1 MSALAGSRL
10 SPAEALGLCQS
21 RLGTGSAGHTGA
33 GKRGKVGKGGLAGR
47 VGGPRL
53 FSVTLQLGGLFG
65 SKGGGICDPAGVGNC
80 KQEKFWGPLQSQGAK
95 GLGKNTRA
103 EEKLGNVLEK
113 VLVLKGSPLNMR
125 SALSSF
131 QPPNWFWGI
140 VGP

>member
-1 MSALAGSRL
+1 MVLIWPKLLPNDRPGGMSALAGSRL

-65 SKGGGICDPAGVGNC
+65 SKGGGSVTLLVWGTVNRKNFGVPFRARVPKGW
-80 KQEKFWGPLQSQGAK
+80 EKTPGQRRSWEMFWKRCSC
-95 GLGKNTRA
+95 
-103 EEKLGNVLEK
+103 
-113 VLVLKGSPLNMR
+113 
-125 SALSSF
+125 
-131 QPPNWFWGI
+131 
-140 VGP
+140 